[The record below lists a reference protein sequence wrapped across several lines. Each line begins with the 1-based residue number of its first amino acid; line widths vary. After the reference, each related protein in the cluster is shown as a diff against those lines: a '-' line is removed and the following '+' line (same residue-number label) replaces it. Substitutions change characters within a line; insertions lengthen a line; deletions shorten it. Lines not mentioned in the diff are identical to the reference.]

1 MDSSSLTKI
10 SPIESAVTNVL
21 TVSNIIKVGW
31 CKYTYSCSGDQLR
44 SFITSTPSSEVENIS
59 RIDDPIVV
67 NYMVLL
73 EKGIPCTWKYKDE
86 NEKNFEILFTD
97 KMLVRELYVFWLE
110 DAEEHPS
117 TLDNL
122 TRLEGLE
129 VTEKGTFTWEDFES
143 SAIQFD
149 LFIRSIKN
157 LISRTLIGKG
167 AVPMGELHLF
177 PKFQQKIYECILSCK
192 YNIHITSTNLVV
204 KPVVRYQSLRPLA
217 PSDFSKSEEVKL
229 EVVKVLLAP
238 SGIRGNLLPYR
249 RYEADDI
256 AAVLNEFRTLFGL
269 DLSNLE
275 EESSIPTLVHVQ
287 ITHDNLTKDFPYPAK
302 GVYVITDS
310 NNIYRCEAR
319 DSGMVPE
326 IFNNFVDYSSE
337 QKLKP
342 SKWWSYNDHSKEAV
356 QILKLRNSVDLGTT
370 SPGVDTMTPNTPGM
384 GNGTSSASSPGH
396 NLGTGRSSKK
406 RPLETKAYPSPPDA
420 IQSNEIQ
427 MPPPQNDAELTDEIM
442 GMDVGSYE
450 FDYYMYDDI
459 TDADFDNCDNKDSQA
474 ISPTTNDQT
483 PGNISI
489 VNEDSPSVGQ
499 NQISLAK
506 HRQQQID
513 RDLQFEIGK
522 VKLRYCPEDYTPLMF
537 HNEVDMTKYMPGGK
551 FCRATNR
558 KKRKRGFFYTPDYE
572 PAWVLEAK
580 KPKTSDDDLKPSQKR
595 NEEELEYYSS
605 ESDIDYT
612 SESCESE
619 SESDIESNDE
629 SEVEW
634 KNEIGNS
641 KVSNHREL
649 GFLNAGRLSMIF
661 NIYVLCERRQLRR
674 LTDCE
679 VCNDTQSEM
688 ALQFL
693 REQIAGGSY
702 PFGAGIHGE
711 GESTFEF
718 IETRRRILEN
728 LSDDLPTSSAL
739 PSEQQEI
746 TMSLKNVIEKISVK
760 FPRPENHP
768 QLSVNGPLSV
778 QDYYNLNGVQFKINE
793 GVESNFQVLKTPDI
807 IVCAD
812 KFLIETC
819 PEIVKYWDKHNL
831 TPFAGKKDVKY
842 FVFCPEGDSLYY
854 HVKNFFNELRVQYE
868 LHCVLG
874 MHEPGII
881 QNPNYNFKQGIIPIR
896 LKPQNRNE
904 TELDRMIRSY
914 KSTCEE
920 FGSSLASHIANFEK
934 TQLVIYLIN
943 PFNHLTAYYDIFKCY
958 AKFYT
963 SLEKSLK
970 SVSTKNILNYVMPQL
985 IPIEHVVRFGENCIR
1000 PFRQRPVLKDLA
1012 FSVYTR
1018 SKSYRPLFILPKPS
1032 VVSVGFQLIKKAPP
1046 VRELIE
1052 YNKILHMSYG
1062 FSFDQRRLVM
1072 VWVDMEGKKLGSYST
1087 PTYESKNQISL
1098 ESLYKETWGRTCA
1111 FNKHIGGYKQ
1121 IIITKTGVMTQEEK
1135 NLWIKVT
1142 EGKVPIFSVN
1152 LDTTLDI
1159 KPTLDGN
1166 GQSSKICGMVLNHPI
1181 PVNDFRPEATGFLVE
1196 VNNNETVSNTIQV
1209 DLLYNPKNEKKN
1221 TEIMW
1226 DVLNQFHVLSFM
1238 EVTTTHMCLPIHVLM
1253 VERCCRVYLGVPA

>member
-812 KFLIETC
+812 KFLIETS

-1166 GQSSKICGMVLNHPI
+1166 GQM
-1181 PVNDFRPEATGFLVE
+1181 
-1196 VNNNETVSNTIQV
+1196 NNNETVSNTIQV